1 MSLPHILLGL
11 LAEPASGYDLKK
23 AFGMSVRHFWSAEL
37 SQIYPTLKRMEKQGL
52 LRSEPETSAKGP
64 NRKVYHRTPAGREA
78 LVEWVSAGPADGQE
92 RLSFVAQV
100 FFLAAVPHEDR
111 VAFLEG
117 LRDAFRARVVELEEV
132 ERNWRA
138 ADPRYPDALPDEEFF
153 PHITLRLGLA
163 KYVAIIAWCDECLSR
178 LRGRAVAAPALD

>member
-52 LRSEPETSAKGP
+52 LRSEAEVSAKGP
-64 NRKVYHRTPAGREA
+64 NRKVYHRTPAGAEA
-78 LVEWVSAGPADGQE
+78 LVEWVSAGPSDGQE

-100 FFLAAVPHEDR
+100 FFLAAVSPEER
-111 VAFLEG
+111 VAFLVG
-117 LRDAFRARVVELEEV
+117 LREIFEARVLELEAV
-132 ERNWRA
+132 ERDWRA
-138 ADPRYPDALPDEEFF
+138 AEPGYPDALPDGEFF
-153 PHITLRLGLA
+153 PHITLRLGLM
-163 KYVAIIAWCDECLSR
+163 KYRAIIDWCEECLSR
-178 LRGRAVAAPALD
+178 LRSRAAVPPALD